1 MPHANG
7 KTLRWDHGFSRKAIV
22 ESLLTDVFEGRLRA
36 GQHLVTQELAERFS
50 VSHTPIREA
59 LVALA
64 GIGIIDLLPNRVRL
78 SVR

>member
-1 MPHANG
+1 MSALNG
-7 KTLRWDHGFSRKAIV
+7 KSTRWDHGLRRKAIV

-64 GIGIIDLLPNRVRL
+64 GIGIIDLLSL
-78 SVR
+78 IHI